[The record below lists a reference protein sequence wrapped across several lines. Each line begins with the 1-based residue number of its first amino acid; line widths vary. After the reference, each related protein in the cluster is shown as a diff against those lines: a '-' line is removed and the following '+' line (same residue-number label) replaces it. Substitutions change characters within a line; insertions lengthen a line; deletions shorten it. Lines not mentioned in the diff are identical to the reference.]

1 MATTRVMTTVLPYS
15 VDPNSSFHVS
25 LFFSHRLVGGGKL
38 ADYPA
43 MVNWVESLK
52 AGTTNFVLHTDT
64 LDPVRCTPLLGA
76 TSESAWEIAFP
87 GDTAVAAYPEPDVL
101 QPDWKTFPASRTPDH
116 AFDAHNTSAIAS
128 PVSRPAVATGPLAR
142 ELLTTFTDIKELR
155 ELIAALLDYRTR
167 RDRDLLV
174 LADAR
179 DRAARD
185 ALTPTKPAPD
195 PGTGG
200 GGGGGP
206 HLGVEEASTS
216 ARSPIDLLLSGGDFD
231 AAITN
236 YLDGLTDQ
244 TANTPLKRMLR
255 DVHRAAG
262 YYNRP
267 EEQPHDPDTVAP
279 LSPDDP
285 GAPAP
290 TARPDPDFHERVSA
304 VCNVSALARV
314 LGVVVDVA
322 VNKDDV
328 PKLAQA
334 TRIWCDVSVAGT
346 EKYVSPA
353 TLCTTSGNRFLAQ
366 AADIKRWTA
375 GRLRLGDEDQYRV
388 LDLDPDA
395 GGLSLE
401 QLLRS
406 VLRALAIEA
415 NGDGGS
421 FAPAGVRATGFAVA
435 EIDRPKRLH
444 EQLTSGPTGEPTVEQ
459 SGGTQ
464 PRPEFR
470 FEGLLRGTRVEV
482 WDDLTNH
489 WHSLH
494 ERTVTASFGDTVIF
508 SDRTDNG
515 HLQNPPMSRV
525 PGPTNNN
532 PYYVHEVL
540 AGWDGWSLAA
550 PRPGKLVI
558 HNNADHPEPGRER
571 IVDEPETTANPGLGV
586 QSKVKHGSLP
596 ALRYGGNYSFRI
608 AGVDLA
614 GNSVPMDNTVTSQPS
629 DREIQLATAY
639 LDELRTKR
647 AARDQQSVTADLRTR
662 GLLNP
667 PTLGTGEGMRAA
679 AERAMASV
687 IGSAS
692 SVRSHPDLGTDPKL
706 LAGLIPADDAKT
718 VTVPKPF
725 LRWDP
730 IIAPTFVPRVA
741 YTTGESL
748 QRMVIRTGLTAT
760 PGVCERHVV
769 PPKGSELEAEQDGR
783 LDQLM
788 HAGQITRAYAIA
800 LKERGSLFYQK
811 VQDLDDPKGTIVQ
824 PGIALLSMPNVT
836 KPMTLGE
843 IQHPEVQPAAGQ
855 YIVHDVDDLLIPYL
869 PDPMVSGVALVFYE
883 AGADHRF
890 TNPRVLQSVTIPYAG
905 TWPEL
910 QPLRL
915 VLHSAPRLDARQ
927 DGNVI
932 NVGLPAGEQV
942 AVKVSSTL
950 DDAHLHKMGL
960 WVTSPIN
967 DPQVPEADREVLA
980 TAARDGWLWWLTPDE
995 ELRLVHATARPAVP
1009 PKISRLTA
1017 EPRTVNMVTAN
1028 LDGVLDVHGIST
1040 DKIELR
1046 AEWTELIDDPSASE
1060 PTARTTNE
1068 VVVDYRIDAAERFSL
1083 LTLEPNAEH
1092 VGARDVDVPIR
1103 KAIHTFPD
1111 TKTRTVTYRLHGSS
1125 RYREFFGPDELP
1137 TVDDP
1142 GSMGNE
1148 VAVNIPSSAIP
1159 APPVVHDVIPMF
1171 LWEQITEPRH
1181 PFAIRR
1187 IRRSGVRIWLGRPW
1201 YSSGDGEL
1209 LAIIATGDPALAE
1222 GKTESVSLW
1231 ARDPILLSSKIA
1243 NSYEVPVLAAW
1254 QQRAVQLNLVPES
1267 LPGRP
1272 ELHAVKAGTPADGDK
1287 VINAYAY
1294 TPEFHPGRRRWF
1306 VDAVFESAGTSWP
1319 FLRLAVARYQP
1330 DSIAE
1335 MEFSHVMAT
1344 DFIQLPPE
1352 RIGTLSRPDANH
1364 VRVSITGVT
1373 AVTNAPGVA
1382 VPATRPDKPEQLAA
1396 LLVKS
1401 RRVVATL
1408 QARSKTSGSDLEW
1421 RSGGNVQC
1429 QLAGV
1434 DAASFEATW
1443 TAELS
1448 LEPPEPLLTPG
1459 TADDLRVQ
1467 IEEYEILSADETPGT
1482 AELTPSDR
1490 LVYADHF
1497 YL

>member
-1 MATTRVMTTVLPYS
+1 V
-15 VDPNSSFHVS
+15 
-25 LFFSHRLVGGGKL
+25 
-38 ADYPA
+38 
-43 MVNWVESLK
+43 
-52 AGTTNFVLHTDT
+52 
-64 LDPVRCTPLLGA
+64 
-76 TSESAWEIAFP
+76 
-87 GDTAVAAYPEPDVL
+87 
-101 QPDWKTFPASRTPDH
+101 
-116 AFDAHNTSAIAS
+116 
-128 PVSRPAVATGPLAR
+128 TGH
-142 ELLTTFTDIKELR
+142 
-155 ELIAALLDYRTR
+155 LLD
-167 RDRDLLV
+167 

-179 DRAARD
+179 DQAARD

-195 PGTGG
+195 PGPGG
-200 GGGGGP
+200 GGGNGP
-206 HLGVEEASTS
+206 HLGVAAAITPV
-216 ARSPIDLLLSGGDFD
+216 RSPVDLLLSTDNVD
-231 AAITN
+231 NLITN
-236 YLDGLTDQ
+236 YLENLTDQ
-244 TANTPLKRMLR
+244 TANTPLKKMLR
-255 DVHRAAG
+255 DVHAAAG
-262 YYNRP
+262 YYYRP
-267 EEQPHDPDTVAP
+267 EEQPHDPDTVAAP
-279 LSPDDP
+279 SP
-285 GAPAP
+285 GAAAP
-290 TARPDPDFHERVSA
+290 TPRPDPDFHERVSA
-304 VCNVSALARV
+304 ACNVSALARA
-314 LGVVVDVA
+314 LGLVVDVA
-322 VNKDDV
+322 VHKDDV

-334 TRIWCDVSVAGT
+334 TRIWCDVMVAGT

-366 AADIKRWTA
+366 AADTNRWTA
-375 GRLRLGDEDQYRV
+375 GRLRLGDEDRYRV

-406 VLRALAIEA
+406 ALRALAIEA

-421 FAPAGVRATGFAVA
+421 FAPAGLRATGFAVA
-435 EIDRPKRLH
+435 EIDRPNRLKD
-444 EQLTSGPTGEPTVEQ
+444 QLTTGPTGEPAVEQ
-459 SGGTQ
+459 PGGMQ

-482 WDDLTNH
+482 WDDLTNQ

-494 ERTVTASFGDTVIF
+494 ERTVTASFGPTVIF
-508 SDRTDNG
+508 SDRTDIG
-515 HLQNPPMSRV
+515 HLQNPPMSQV
-525 PGPTNNN
+525 PGNTNSN
-532 PYYVHEVL
+532 PFYVHEVL
-540 AGWDGWSLAA
+540 AGWDGWSLSA

-571 IVDEPETTANPGLGV
+571 IVDEPETTNNPGLGV
-586 QSKVKHGSLP
+586 QSHAKHRSLP
-596 ALRYGGNYSFRI
+596 ALRYGCKYSFRI

-614 GNSVPMDNTVTSQPS
+614 GNSVPMDRIVGAHPTDAQ
-629 DREIQLATAY
+629 IQKATAY
-639 LDELRTKR
+639 LDELRAQR
-647 AARDQQSVTADLRTR
+647 ATRDQESVTADLRAR

-667 PTLGTGEGMRAA
+667 PTLGLGQGMRAA

-687 IGSAS
+687 IDTAS
-692 SVRSHPDLGTDPKL
+692 SVRSHPDLSTDPQL

-725 LRWDP
+725 LRWDA
-730 IIAPTFVPRVA
+730 ITGPTFVPRVA
-741 YTTGESL
+741 YNTGKSL
-748 QRMVIRTGLTAT
+748 QRMVIRTGLTGT

-788 HAGQITRAYAIA
+788 HTGQIARAYAIA

-811 VQDLDDPKGTIVQ
+811 IQDLDDPKGTIVQ

-836 KPMTLGE
+836 KPATLKD
-843 IQHPEVQPAAGQ
+843 IQDPEMQPAAGQ
-855 YIVHDVDDLLIPYL
+855 YIVHNVDDLLIPYL
-869 PDPMVSGVALVFYE
+869 PDPMANGVALVFYE
-883 AGADHRF
+883 AGADHQF
-890 TNPRVLQSVTIPYAG
+890 TNPLVLQSVTIPYAD

-932 NVGLPAGEQV
+932 HVGLPPGEQV

-950 DDAHLHKMGL
+950 DDAHLKKMGL
-960 WVTSPIN
+960 WMTSPIN

-995 ELRLVHATARPAVP
+995 ELRLVHATARPAIP
-1009 PKISRLTA
+1009 PNISRLTA
-1017 EPRTVNMVTAN
+1017 KPRTANMVTAN
-1028 LDGVLDVHGIST
+1028 LDGVLDVHGAST

-1046 AEWTELIDDPSASE
+1046 AQWTEPIDDPSAPE

-1068 VVVDYRIDAAERFSL
+1068 VVVDYRIEAAERFSL
-1083 LTLEPNAEH
+1083 LTLDPNAKH

-1103 KAIHTFPD
+1103 KAIHTLPD
-1111 TKTRTVTYRLHGSS
+1111 TKARTVTYRLHGSS

-1137 TVDDP
+1137 AVDDP
-1142 GSMGNE
+1142 ASLGNE
-1148 VAVNIPSSAIP
+1148 IAVNIPNSAVP

-1171 LWEQITEPRH
+1171 LWEQTTEPEH

-1187 IRRSGVRIWLGRPW
+1187 IRRSGVRIWLDRPW
-1201 YSSGDGEL
+1201 YSSGDGEM
-1209 LAIIATGDPALAE
+1209 LAIIATGDPALAA
-1222 GKTESVSLW
+1222 GKTDSVSLW

-1272 ELHAVKAGTPADGDK
+1272 KLHAVKTGTPADGDK

-1294 TPEFHPGRRRWF
+1294 TPEFHPGRGRWF
-1306 VDAVFESAGTSWP
+1306 VDAVFESAGASWP
-1319 FLRLAVARYQP
+1319 FLRLAVTRYQP
-1330 DSIAE
+1330 NSIAG
-1335 MEFSHVMAT
+1335 MEFSQVVAT
-1344 DFIQLPPE
+1344 DFVQLPPE
-1352 RIGTLSRPDANH
+1352 RIGTLNRPDADH

-1373 AVTNAPGVA
+1373 AATNAPGVTL
-1382 VPATRPDKPEQLAA
+1382 PAARPGTPEQLAP
-1396 LLVKS
+1396 LLSKS
-1401 RRVVATL
+1401 HRVVATL

-1421 RSGGNVQC
+1421 TNGPDVPCR
-1429 QLAGV
+1429 LAGV
-1434 DAASFEATW
+1434 DATTFKATW

-1448 LEPPEPLLTPG
+1448 LQPPEQLLTPG
-1459 TADDLRVQ
+1459 TSDDLRVQ
-1467 IEEYEILSADETPGT
+1467 IEEYEILSADETPSTGG
-1482 AELTPSDR
+1482 LTPTER